1 MSGGTGEGL
10 VNCLKKKTWTVSVFG
25 QKKRTVS
32 VFVGRTKLQV
42 NIYGR
47 NIIRFHYTR
56 AKSKRSLLEN
66 SLKQAKGEEEE
77 EEVRKFTRERE
88 RKRSKAFDFLLRISD
103 SVTTMYIIQAKD
115 NVSLLVSGYLVHWKS
130 S

>member
-1 MSGGTGEGL
+1 M
-10 VNCLKKKTWTVSVFG
+10 NCFCFWT
-25 QKKRTVS
+25 KKRTVS

-77 EEVRKFTRERE
+77 EEEEVKKITRERE

-103 SVTTMYIIQAKD
+103 SLTTMYIIQAKD
-115 NVSLLVSGYLVHWKS
+115 NVSLLVSGYLVH
-130 S
+130 